1 MMKHE
6 IFKMLDNL
14 QVTLKDLKAERKE
27 ILKKIKEEDRL
38 QKIELM
44 IINNGGKVERIWLDY
59 AKELSDIE
67 KNIKICKS
75 TIRRLVNVIEIY
87 ELADK

>member
-1 MMKHE
+1 
-6 IFKMLDNL
+6 
-14 QVTLKDLKAERKE
+14 
-27 ILKKIKEEDRL
+27 
-38 QKIELM
+38 M